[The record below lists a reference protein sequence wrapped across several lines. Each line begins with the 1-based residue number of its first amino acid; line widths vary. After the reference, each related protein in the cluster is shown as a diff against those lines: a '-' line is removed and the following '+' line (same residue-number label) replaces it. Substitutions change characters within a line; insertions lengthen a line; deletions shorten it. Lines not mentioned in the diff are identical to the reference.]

1 MEGKRDESGQSNE
14 IRKEGDEKRER
25 KLKEESKKV
34 SRRVPT
40 AVTLFF
46 VNDVY
51 SETKK
56 EHGKPK
62 LGNN

>member
-1 MEGKRDESGQSNE
+1 MDRKKIKPSKT
-14 IRKEGDEKRER
+14 RKEKPTDEKRER

-40 AVTLFF
+40 AVPLFF